1 MDSTVIILVVIIILI
16 IIGFSIFAYTSY
28 QDESKEM
35 NSNLQNQM
43 NQLENENEKEPK
55 ESNYSKDDLGSV
67 PEGNIE
73 CPTQKK
79 SDEVGDRQVFN
90 VGNNLYTYDQAQAV
104 CKAHDGELAS
114 LEQVVDAYKQGA
126 DWCNYG
132 WIKGQMAVYPT
143 QKSSWE
149 KMQSGPVEQRNDC
162 GLPGVNGGYFENKKF
177 LFGANCYAPKPVQKK
192 IDTRDYQKYLVK
204 NIAHDKQHLLV
215 EELKRNKDQFDVLP
229 FNKDSWSQ

>member
-28 QDESKEM
+28 QEESKEL
-35 NSNLQNQM
+35 NSNLQNHL
-43 NQLENENEKEPK
+43 NDDEKDEKNVK
-55 ESNYSKDDLGSV
+55 ESNYNEGELGAVPDDNLDCP
-67 PEGNIE
+67 PE
-73 CPTQKK
+73 KK
-79 SDEVGDRQVFN
+79 GEEVGDKQVFN

-104 CKAHDGELAS
+104 CKAYNGELAT

-132 WIKGQMAVYPT
+132 WIDGQMAVYPT
-143 QKSSWE
+143 QKTSWE
-149 KMQSGPVEQRNDC
+149 KMQNGPVDQRNDC
-162 GLPGVNGGYFENKKF
+162 GLPGVNGGYFENDKF

-192 IDTRDYQKYLVK
+192 IDTKEYQKYLVK
-204 NIAHDKQHLLV
+204 NNAHDKQHLLV
-215 EELKRNKDQFDVLP
+215 EELKRNKDQFEILP

>member
-16 IIGFSIFAYTSY
+16 IIGFSIFAYKSY
-28 QDESKEM
+28 QDESKEL

-43 NQLENENEKEPK
+43 NEQDDADKKEPSYDK
-55 ESNYSKDDLGSV
+55 EKLGSV
-67 PEGNIE
+67 PEGNIDSPPE
-73 CPTQKK
+73 KK
-79 SDEVGDRQVFN
+79 SDEVGERQAFN

-104 CKAHDGELAS
+104 CKAYNGELAS
-114 LEQVVDAYKQGA
+114 LKQVVDAYKQGA

-143 QKSSWE
+143 QKESWDR
-149 KMQSGPVEQRNDC
+149 MQTGPVEQRNDC

-177 LFGANCYAPKPVQKK
+177 LFGANCYAPKPVQKE
-192 IDTRDYQKYLVK
+192 IDTKEYQKYLVK
-204 NIAHDKQHLLV
+204 NIAHDKQNLLV
-215 EELKRNKDQFDVLP
+215 EQLKRNKDQFEILP

>member
-1 MDSTVIILVVIIILI
+1 MDSTVIILVIIIILI

-28 QDESKEM
+28 QEESKEL
-35 NSNLQNQM
+35 NSNLQKHI
-43 NQLENENEKEPK
+43 ENDKNDEKESSYNEGELGAVPDDNLDCPSEK
-55 ESNYSKDDLGSV
+55 KD
-67 PEGNIE
+67 
-73 CPTQKK
+73 
-79 SDEVGDRQVFN
+79 DEVGDKQVFN

-104 CKAHDGELAS
+104 CKSYNGELAN

-132 WIKGQMAVYPT
+132 WINGQMAVYPT

-149 KMQSGPVEQRNDC
+149 KMQSGPVDQRNDC
-162 GLPGVNGGYFENKKF
+162 GLPGVNGGYFENDKF

-192 IDTRDYQKYLVK
+192 IDTKDYQKYLVK

-215 EELKRNKDQFDVLP
+215 EELKRNKDQFEILP
-229 FNKDSWSQ
+229 FNKDAWSQ